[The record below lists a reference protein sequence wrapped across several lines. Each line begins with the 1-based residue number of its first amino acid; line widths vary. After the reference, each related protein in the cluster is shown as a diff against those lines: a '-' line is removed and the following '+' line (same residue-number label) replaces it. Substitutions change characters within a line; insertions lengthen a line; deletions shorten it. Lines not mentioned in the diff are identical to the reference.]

1 MIISI
6 KKSDVGYNN
15 MSYSYKDDFVRI
27 DFTFGLL
34 EIVINNKVIYSHV
47 LKIKG
52 LKEQELKE
60 LINPII
66 IETLIKNGVYVE
78 RVIIK

>member
-34 EIVINNKVIYSHV
+34 EIVINNKVI
-47 LKIKG
+47 
-52 LKEQELKE
+52 
-60 LINPII
+60 
-66 IETLIKNGVYVE
+66 
-78 RVIIK
+78 